1 MSILGLPD
9 TQLLSLGVFVRQKR
23 NRSGVICVQVIDKS
37 SGKYRLVK
45 TIGSS
50 SDTVVVAELV
60 RKGESWIR
68 EQQRQFDLDVSG
80 NRQQA
85 EKFLE
90 NITQIRIQG
99 IELLLGSLF
108 DQIGFGQIRGVLFR
122 RLVLARLYYPVSKL
136 RATDYLAKLLRWWL
150 EGSSGSSHG
159 VPSGLTKYK
168 LAGVL

>member
-1 MSILGLPD
+1 MGVPD
-9 TQLLSLGVFVRQKR
+9 TQFLSLGVFVRQKR
-23 NRSGVICVQVIDKS
+23 NRSGVISVQVIDKS

-60 RKGESWIR
+60 RKGVSWIR
-68 EQQRQFDLDVSG
+68 EQQGQFDLDFSG

-99 IELLLGSLF
+99 VELLLGRLF
-108 DQIGFGQIRGVLFR
+108 DQIGFGQIKDV
-122 RLVLARLYYPVSKL
+122 
-136 RATDYLAKLLRWWL
+136 
-150 EGSSGSSHG
+150 
-159 VPSGLTKYK
+159 
-168 LAGVL
+168 